1 MRTQQIKRNYWGPI
15 RQFQVPCNIFKRDQL
30 IVGPNALAV
39 LLTLYETAKNR
50 KATDKQEFAS
60 LVISQK
66 RLIERTGYS
75 KNVIT
80 KAVRELE
87 AASFIRASAGD
98 RRKYGEFGV
107 NRYVLCDPQTSEPL
121 RVVPGLRLLYG
132 NAISYFNLP
141 VCIVQESVPHWS
153 IAKLTG
159 SELVL
164 YVALVYC
171 ANRKGQ
177 SELAIVP
184 SDLRRLCHLSQ
195 PTFKKAIAELQQRG
209 LILADETT
217 QVLCDPYTG
226 EPLHKFTGDSEDDPS
241 NYYERMGDRIGKRA
255 NLNLEAEE
263 TERWILACLSPD
275 AFIVPQGN
283 GDFKICCPFHKDDNP
298 SCSVSPRKRCF
309 YCFGCKAKGTLTTLV
324 MKVNGVSKR
333 EAIQKKA
340 NVAGLELE
348 FHDKDY
354 KAEAKYD
361 YYNAA
366 GKLEKQVVRF
376 PGKKFAQRRFGP
388 GGWIWNVRD
397 VKPLLYNLL
406 RMKLAQ
412 TVCITE
418 GEKDADRITN
428 LGLRD
433 VNGSEIVATTS
444 GGADSWVDSLAQSLQ
459 HKRVIV
465 MPDADEAGQKY
476 AKQVVESLKK
486 LNIEHRVITFNDV
499 GAKDVSEF
507 LDSGHTNDEIL
518 ERIGADWVQL
528 ESCAVVDDGI
538 QI

>member
-1 MRTQQIKRNYWGPI
+1 MSDIAWMWGSILRRCLSGWHFVSIARSIFKRAKRERWSVPIKKGEWSIPPFFGMQSIEMGAVITTNQSFSVPTTVQGERLPLHAYRYKCHHAHVTLLSKLLIDKKLYMRTQQIKRNYWGPI

-275 AFIVPQGN
+275 A
-283 GDFKICCPFHKDDNP
+283 
-298 SCSVSPRKRCF
+298 
-309 YCFGCKAKGTLTTLV
+309 LL
-324 MKVNGVSKR
+324 
-333 EAIQKKA
+333 
-340 NVAGLELE
+340 
-348 FHDKDY
+348 
-354 KAEAKYD
+354 
-361 YYNAA
+361 
-366 GKLEKQVVRF
+366 F
-376 PGKKFAQRRFGP
+376 P
-388 GGWIWNVRD
+388 
-397 VKPLLYNLL
+397 
-406 RMKLAQ
+406 
-412 TVCITE
+412 
-418 GEKDADRITN
+418 
-428 LGLRD
+428 
-433 VNGSEIVATTS
+433 
-444 GGADSWVDSLAQSLQ
+444 
-459 HKRVIV
+459 
-465 MPDADEAGQKY
+465 
-476 AKQVVESLKK
+476 
-486 LNIEHRVITFNDV
+486 
-499 GAKDVSEF
+499 
-507 LDSGHTNDEIL
+507 
-518 ERIGADWVQL
+518 
-528 ESCAVVDDGI
+528 
-538 QI
+538 